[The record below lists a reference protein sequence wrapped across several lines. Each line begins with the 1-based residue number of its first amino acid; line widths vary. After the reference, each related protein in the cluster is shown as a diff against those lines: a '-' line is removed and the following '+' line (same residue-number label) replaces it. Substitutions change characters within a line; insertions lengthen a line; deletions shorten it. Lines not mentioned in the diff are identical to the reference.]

1 MNSSMNRWIVSG
13 TWLAAVFALIS
24 ASTKGAIGVGAMWSL
39 PAALVVTM
47 AATGWPDKPITRV
60 LAAIGFVWQVAL
72 VGAYWPFAS
81 AEADATKVNSPLQ
94 WSMHSIVILVVL
106 ALLTMSFVAL
116 YVLPALGLTNRIR
129 RAARLVVL
137 QPQESIEA
145 IPTAFAKDD
154 ALLGLWSE
162 YLGQL
167 RGNEDDA
174 DSAPVSSCT
183 SARDVFDPMTVSHS
197 RLRLDFFRNLPGIF
211 TGIGIIG
218 TFSGLITGLRAFQIS
233 QDPAVVQ
240 RSLESL
246 LSGVWGAF
254 LISAVAIALAIVVT
268 VVEKLVSSALSH
280 NLEVLAGGLDKLFP
294 PRPESDAEAWVPR
307 LVEALQTLNQ
317 RNSVPSGVPLDAP
330 AHMVAAA
337 QAPAN
342 GPHSE
347 PQAGAMSPVP
357 MVPMVP
363 MSMEP
368 LAPAA
373 SFSGPAV
380 SPELTSQMLEVAHTT
395 RSATLALGEMAA
407 RLPDMLAHT
416 LQGSTQN
423 HQQAS
428 QAMKTLAARLET
440 VASGIEFSAR
450 KTLETVAA
458 RLMQSEMNMVS
469 RHHAVADHLGELVQ
483 RIEALCGLLQQDRAD
498 ITRGGADP
506 YGRDPSGFD
515 ESPQSG
521 GYGTGYGGRDDSA
534 AYRPAQGSRSYA
546 PANNPYAAQRQPMQD
561 TNGYGAM
568 QGEDPWQD
576 PPPDIGGFGR

>member
-94 WSMHSIVILVVL
+94 WSMHSIIILVVL

-116 YVLPALGLTNRIR
+116 YVLPALGLTGRIR

-137 QPQESIEA
+137 QPQESIKA

-154 ALLGLWSE
+154 ALLGLWNE

-167 RGNEDDA
+167 RGSEDDA
-174 DSAPVSSCT
+174 DAAPVSSCT
-183 SARDVFDPMTVSHS
+183 SARDLFDPMTVSHS

-294 PRPESDAEAWVPR
+294 PRPESDSEAWVPR

-317 RNSVPSGVPLDAP
+317 RNSATLGLPVATPAGSTAGARAP
-330 AHMVAAA
+330 ADSA
-337 QAPAN
+337 QAEPHAVTLSPA
-342 GPHSE
+342 
-347 PQAGAMSPVP
+347 
-357 MVPMVP
+357 PMVP
-363 MSMEP
+363 MSMVP
-368 LAPAA
+368 LPPAA
-373 SFSGPAV
+373 PSPGSAV

-416 LQGSTQN
+416 LQGSAQN

-498 ITRGGADP
+498 ITRAGADP

-515 ESPQSG
+515 DPSQGG

-534 AYRPAQGSRSYA
+534 SYRPAQGSRSYA
-546 PANNPYAAQRQPMQD
+546 PANNPYAAQRQPTQE

-568 QGEDPWQD
+568 QGDDPWQD
-576 PPPDIGGFGR
+576 APPDIGGFGR

>member
-47 AATGWPDKPITRV
+47 AAMGWPDKPITRV

-72 VGAYWPFAS
+72 VGAYWPFAA
-81 AEADATKVNSPLQ
+81 AETDPTKINSPLQ
-94 WSMHSIVILVVL
+94 WSIHSIVILVVL

-116 YVLPALGLTNRIR
+116 YVLPALGLTGRIR

-154 ALLGLWSE
+154 ALLGLWNE

-167 RGNEDDA
+167 RGSEDDA
-174 DSAPVSSCT
+174 DAAPSSSCT

-197 RLRLDFFRNLPGIF
+197 RLRLDFFRNLPGVF

-280 NLEVLAGGLDKLFP
+280 HLEVLSGGLDKLFP
-294 PRPESDAEAWVPR
+294 PRPENDSEAWVPR

-317 RNSVPSGVPLDAP
+317 RNSAP
-330 AHMVAAA
+330 AGPLLGASGAAMPGA
-337 QAPAN
+337 HTLPDSLHGQSHAAPTAPA
-342 GPHSE
+342 
-347 PQAGAMSPVP
+347 P
-357 MVPMVP
+357 MVPMP
-363 MSMEP
+363 MTMEP
-368 LAPAA
+368 YAAAPLSIGAAPSQELAAHVLEAA
-373 SFSGPAV
+373 
-380 SPELTSQMLEVAHTT
+380 QTT

-407 RLPDMLAHT
+407 RLPDMLAHS
-416 LQGSTQN
+416 LQGSAQN

-498 ITRGGADP
+498 ITRGNADP

-515 ESPQSG
+515 DPSQAG
-521 GYGTGYGGRDDSA
+521 GYGTGYSGRDDSA
-534 AYRPAQGSRSYA
+534 SYRPAQGSRSYA
-546 PANNPYAAQRQPMQD
+546 PANNPYAAQRQPAQE

-568 QGEDPWQD
+568 PGDDPWQD
-576 PPPDIGGFGR
+576 APPDIGGFGR

>member
-1 MNSSMNRWIVSG
+1 MNSSMNRWMVSG
-13 TWLAAVFALIS
+13 TWLAAVFAVIS
-24 ASTKGAIGVGAMWSL
+24 ASTKGAIGIGAMWSL
-39 PAALVVTM
+39 PAALAVTM
-47 AATGWPDKPITRV
+47 GSMGWPDKPFVRV
-60 LAAIGFVWQVAL
+60 LGAVGLVWQVAL
-72 VGAYWPFAS
+72 IGAYWPFAAS
-81 AEADATKVNSPLQ
+81 EADPTKVNSPLH
-94 WSMHSIVILVVL
+94 WSTHSIVILVVL

-116 YVLPALGLTNRIR
+116 YVLPALGLTGRIR
-129 RAARLVVL
+129 RAARSVML
-137 QPQESIEA
+137 QPQDSLEQ
-145 IPTAFAKDD
+145 IPTTFAKDD
-154 ALLGLWSE
+154 TLLGLWKE

-167 RGNEDDA
+167 RGVDGTA
-174 DSAPVSSCT
+174 GSAPVSSSI
-183 SARDVFDPMTVSHS
+183 SARELFDPMTVSHS
-197 RLRLDFFRNLPGIF
+197 RLRLDFFRNLPGVF

-254 LISAVAIALAIVVT
+254 LISAVAIALAILVT

-280 NLEVLAGGLDKLFP
+280 NLEVFAGGLDKIFP
-294 PRPESDAEAWVPR
+294 PRPETESEAWVPR
-307 LVEALQTLNQ
+307 LVEALQALNQ
-317 RNSVPSGVPLDAP
+317 RTSAAAALGTTENSQNRVQNIGAMAAP
-330 AHMVAAA
+330 A
-337 QAPAN
+337 
-342 GPHSE
+342 
-347 PQAGAMSPVP
+347 
-357 MVPMVP
+357 PMVP
-363 MSMEP
+363 MSIEP
-368 LAPAA
+368 MSPAA
-373 SFSGPAV
+373 QALAAGV
-380 SPELTSQMLEVAHTT
+380 SPELTTQMLEVANTT

-407 RLPDMLAHT
+407 RLPDMLSQT

-458 RLMQSEMNMVS
+458 RLMQAEMNMVS

-498 ITRGGADP
+498 VSRGSPDP
-506 YGRDPSGFD
+506 YGRDPSSFD
-515 ESPQSG
+515 DPSQG
-521 GYGTGYGGRDDSA
+521 VGYGMGYGGRDDSA

-546 PANNPYAAQRQPMQD
+546 PANNPYAAQRQPMAD

>member
-39 PAALVVTM
+39 PAALAVTM
-47 AATGWPDKPITRV
+47 GSMGWPDKPFTRV
-60 LAAIGFVWQVAL
+60 LAAIGLVWQVAL
-72 VGAYWPFAS
+72 IGAYWPFAA
-81 AEADATKVNSPLQ
+81 AETDPTKVNSPLH
-94 WSMHSIVILVVL
+94 WSTHSIVILVVL

-116 YVLPALGLTNRIR
+116 YVLPALGLTGRIK
-129 RAARLVVL
+129 RAARIVF
-137 QPQESIEA
+137 A
-145 IPTAFAKDD
+145 IPEEAAEKIPVAFAKDE
-154 ALLGLWSE
+154 ALLGLWNE

-167 RGNEDDA
+167 RGGESESDA
-174 DSAPVSSCT
+174 APVSSSA
-183 SARDVFDPMTVSHS
+183 SARDLFDPMTVSHS
-197 RLRLDFFRNLPGIF
+197 RLRLDFFRNLPGVF

-268 VVEKLVSSALSH
+268 VVEKIVSSALSH
-280 NLEVLAGGLDKLFP
+280 HLELLAGGLDKLYP
-294 PRPESDAEAWVPR
+294 PRPQAESEAWVPR
-307 LVEALQTLNQ
+307 LVEALHTLNQ
-317 RNSVPSGVPLDAP
+317 RNATAPVAPPLPAP
-330 AHMVAAA
+330 AASAGAALPMAAA
-337 QAPAN
+337 Q
-342 GPHSE
+342 
-347 PQAGAMSPVP
+347 
-357 MVPMVP
+357 PMVP

-368 LAPAA
+368 MSTLPASPLAVSAG
-373 SFSGPAV
+373 S
-380 SPELTSQMLEVAHTT
+380 SPELTSQMLEVAQTT

-498 ITRGGADP
+498 LTRGAAADP
-506 YGRDPSGFD
+506 YGREASGFD
-515 ESPQSG
+515 DPSHGG
-521 GYGTGYGGRDDSA
+521 GYAPGYGGRDDSS
-534 AYRPAQGSRSYA
+534 AYRQMPGGRGFA
-546 PANNPYAAQRQPMQD
+546 PNNNPYASARQPAVEP
-561 TNGYGAM
+561 NGYGGM
-568 QGEDPWQD
+568 QGEDLWQD
-576 PPPDIGGFGR
+576 LPPDAGGFGR